1 MNEFKKEVDSL
12 LQKIEEKKQK
22 IEFTRTRSKKIL
34 ANFGKFINEI
44 NDALT
49 PLSYHVI
56 ASVDASEQKKEVI
69 YKLVY
74 SYTGYQ
80 DIVSSS
86 KKIYETLLVFDL
98 ENDIIN
104 SSTGVFEN
112 GTNYKEFNDVYSL
125 KELDEDYNKGIMI
138 NEFKNII
145 TLMEREC

>member
-1 MNEFKKEVDSL
+1 M
-12 LQKIEEKKQK
+12 
-22 IEFTRTRSKKIL
+22 
-34 ANFGKFINEI
+34 
-44 NDALT
+44 
-49 PLSYHVI
+49 
-56 ASVDASEQKKEVI
+56 
-69 YKLVY
+69 Y